1 MSEEILRYEVAAG
14 VATLTLNRPEKR
26 NALNSELVTAL
37 VKALARA
44 GADEEARVVVI
55 TGAGKDFC
63 SGADL
68 AELERISR
76 MSAEENLAD
85 ARSLGAVFVAMRR
98 LPKPV
103 VAVVRGRALAG
114 GCGLATA
121 CDLVLAHEGAG
132 FAYPEVHLGF
142 VPAMVMAVL
151 RRKVT
156 EGRAFELVTRGH
168 RIDADEARRI
178 GLVNAV
184 FRAGSFDDDVDAY
197 LAELASK
204 PASALA
210 LTKEL
215 LYGLD
220 DLGFEAGIERG
231 AQVNVQA
238 RQTEACRDGVRR
250 FLDRS
255 SG

>member
-1 MSEEILRYEVAAG
+1 MSSEILTYDVASG

-26 NALNSELVTAL
+26 NALNGELVEAL
-37 VKALARA
+37 GLGLARA
-44 GADEEARVVVI
+44 GDDEEARVVVI

-63 SGADL
+63 AGADL
-68 AELERISR
+68 AELQRISR
-76 MSAEENLAD
+76 MSAEGNLAD
-85 ARSLGAVFVAMRR
+85 ARSLGAIFVAMRR
-98 LPKPV
+98 LSKPV

-121 CDLVLAHEGAG
+121 CDLVLAHEGAAFG
-132 FAYPEVHLGF
+132 YPEVHLGF

-156 EGRAFELVTRGH
+156 EGRAFDLAARGH
-168 RIDADEARRI
+168 RIDAAEARRV
-178 GLVNAV
+178 GLVNEV
-184 FRAGSFDDDVDAY
+184 FPDASFDTDVNAY
-197 LAELASK
+197 LAELTSK

-210 LTKEL
+210 MTKAL

-220 DLGFEAGIERG
+220 DLDFEEGIERG

-238 RQTEACRDGVRR
+238 RQTEACRRGLRK

-255 SG
+255 GG